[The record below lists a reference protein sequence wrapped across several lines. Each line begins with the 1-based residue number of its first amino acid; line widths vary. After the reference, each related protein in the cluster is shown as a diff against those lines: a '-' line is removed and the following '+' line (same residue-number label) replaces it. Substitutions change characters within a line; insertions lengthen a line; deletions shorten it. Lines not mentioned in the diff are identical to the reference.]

1 MSSSTNNVIRP
12 LGNYERL
19 WQVAHDLDYHYNAG
33 LIIRYKIPIDLS
45 LHPSVSSTIPD
56 ETKNIILR
64 ILYPTLEQII
74 LKHSELA
81 VSFAD
86 LHTSKPLFIRLSE
99 IDLSKIVRL
108 VVVNDDD
115 NLIQMLEEEH
125 AKKFN
130 VQDNSVPL
138 WRIVVGIKGTSVVKE
153 ELSDW
158 NLIVSLS
165 YHHSILDGKSSLAF
179 YSTFNESLSEM
190 LSKDH
195 SLQDSSKEL
204 TSKITLP
211 QKSAKPFCKPI
222 EHCVDFNCPLSF
234 AIKEIF
240 KQMLLPKFFRE
251 KLFKG
256 YWLGDVHKSS
266 LPKYTTKLLLYSIT
280 AEELQ
285 SLLKQSRQ
293 HKTTI

>member
-138 WRIVVGIKGTSVVKE
+138 WRIVVGIKRTSVVKE
-153 ELSDW
+153 GLSDW
-158 NLIVSLS
+158 NLIVSFLF
-165 YHHSILDGKSSLAF
+165 HHALLDGKSALAF
-179 YSTFNESLSEM
+179 YSAFNESLSEI
-190 LSKDH
+190 LNKNN

-211 QKSAKPFCKPI
+211 QKSANPFFKSVEQC
-222 EHCVDFNCPLSF
+222 FNLNCSSAF
-234 AIKEIF
+234 ATKE
-240 KQMLLPKFFRE
+240 
-251 KLFKG
+251 
-256 YWLGDVHKSS
+256 
-266 LPKYTTKLLLYSIT
+266 
-280 AEELQ
+280 
-285 SLLKQSRQ
+285 
-293 HKTTI
+293 